1 MIVLTKTRL
10 FIFILIIMSLSYSC
24 ETNTP
29 RSRAIDY
36 PFAHHVF
43 FWLNEPDN
51 AEVRAQFE
59 KAVEELLTIPEIRA
73 YHVGT
78 PAPVAERP
86 VIDGSYTY
94 SYLIFFDGI
103 EGHDI
108 YQEHPLH
115 IKFIEE
121 NRHLWSKVQVYDS
134 EVK

>member
-1 MIVLTKTRL
+1 MKKISRITLTLTALL
-10 FIFILIIMSLSYSC
+10 FMTLHNSC
-24 ETNTP
+24 DSVAP
-29 RSRAIDY
+29 RSRAIEY

-43 FWLNEPDN
+43 FWLNDPGN
-51 AEVRAQFE
+51 PEVRAQFE
-59 KAVEELLTIPEIRA
+59 KAVDELLKIPQIRA

-103 EGHDI
+103 EGHNI
-108 YQEHPLH
+108 YQDHPLH
-115 IKFIEE
+115 LKFIEE
-121 NRHLWSKVQVYDS
+121 NSHLWSKVQVYDS